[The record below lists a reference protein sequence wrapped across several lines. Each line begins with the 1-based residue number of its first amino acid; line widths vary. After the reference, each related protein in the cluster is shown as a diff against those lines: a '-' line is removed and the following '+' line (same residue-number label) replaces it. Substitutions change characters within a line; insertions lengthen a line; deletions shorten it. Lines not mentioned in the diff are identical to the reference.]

1 MQKLTPLILIASA
14 LAVFADAPASTP
26 LVKILP
32 AAPAKVTPA
41 AAAAKK
47 AEQAAAK
54 TAEVKDPALK
64 AMKKEQEQLAAENAL
79 ATEREKKA
87 TAKLREEL
95 ALLKLQKEHLAE
107 TLALEEL
114 KLKETQQKT
123 LLKFEAEKIR
133 LTQEALIAKA
143 RADKMANELKA
154 SQVEWQTET
163 AKLEAEMK
171 ALDTDEKRDNYA
183 DAKPSYLM
191 NPMEKDGTLVVSD
204 RRIALNGPIGSRT
217 ADHVTTRINY
227 YNNKDPK
234 LPIFIVIDDSP
245 GGSVMSGYRIL
256 KAMEGSTAPIYV
268 VVKSFAA
275 SMAATITTLAER
287 SYAYPN
293 AVILHHQ
300 MSMTLFGRLNLTQQ
314 KELYAEAQKWWKRL
328 ASPIAAKM
336 GISTDEFIKQMY
348 EHSSRGDWSE
358 FADRA
363 QELKWVDHLVT
374 RIHETS
380 LVRNPDARPAARP
393 ATVIGLQ
400 EELDENGHPVMFLP
414 RTNPRDFY
422 FIYNPD
428 GYYRL
433 R

>member
-14 LAVFADAPASTP
+14 LAVFADAPASTR

-32 AAPAKVTPA
+32 AAPAEVTPA
-41 AAAAKK
+41 AAPAKK
-47 AEQAAAK
+47 AEQAPAQ
-54 TAEVKDPALK
+54 TSEVKDPALK

-163 AKLEAEMK
+163 SKLEAEMK

-204 RRIALNGPIGSRT
+204 RRIALNGPIGSKT

-314 KELYAEAQKWWKRL
+314 KELYTEAQKWWKRL